1 MKTPKFL
8 KIALVTLISAAALSL
23 SFGLVACGE
32 KECKHTYD
40 NACDVTCNT
49 CGEERAVEDHIPA
62 EDDGDCTTEVKC
74 SECGETVV
82 SAKAAH
88 TPAED
93 DGDCTTE
100 VKCTVC
106 GTVTTA
112 ARESHTGGVATCVSG
127 KLCDV
132 CETEY
137 DTTLNPDNHDLSK
150 IDENGK
156 CACGETFVAGVG
168 SELYATFAETLTAWT
183 EGTTLTLFSDVKGLT
198 EQIKTTA
205 KGLVLDLNGH
215 ALTSSAS
222 NAIWIDGASASELT
236 IRDSK
241 GGGYIQ
247 GTVYA
252 VAGGSTLR
260 LESGTLS
267 KVFANGNFTMV
278 GGTIRNEEGYGVV
291 INSKVDVVITGGEI
305 YGAQK
310 GIIAYNGN
318 LTVSGTAKIVGVNA
332 AIEGSKET
340 NVTISGTPTI
350 SGTDCEIWVNT
361 TITLNTQPTDGKVWR
376 IKNYNPATFEGVI
389 AVPGEGVTL
398 DISKFASAVDGYEVQ
413 LNDNGELVFFKVE
426 N

>member
-8 KIALVTLISAAALSL
+8 KIALATLVSAAALSL
-23 SFGLVACGE
+23 SFGLVACGDKPCE
-32 KECKHTYD
+32 HTYD
-40 NACDVTCNT
+40 NACDVTCNA
-49 CGEERAVEDHIPA
+49 CGEEREVGEH
-62 EDDGDCTTEVKC
+62 GYTELVKDETHHWYKC
-74 SECGETVV
+74 PICGE
-82 SAKAAH
+82 
-88 TPAED
+88 ED
-93 DGDCTTE
+93 GE
-100 VKCTVC
+100 NK
-106 GTVTTA
+106 
-112 ARESHTGGVATCVSG
+112 ENHTGGVATCVSG

-132 CETEY
+132 CEMEY
-137 DTTLNPDNHDLSK
+137 DKTLNPDNHDLSK
-150 IDENGK
+150 IDQNGK

-168 SELYATFAETLTAWT
+168 TELYATFAEALTAWT

-198 EQIKTTA
+198 EEIKTTA
-205 KGLVLDLNGH
+205 KGLVLDLNGR

-236 IRDSK
+236 IRDNK

-305 YGAQK
+305 YGAKK

-361 TITLNTQPTDGKVWR
+361 TITLNTQPADGKVWR
-376 IKNYNPATFEGVI
+376 IKVYDPATFEGVI

-398 DISKFASAVDGYEVQ
+398 DVSKFASAVSGYGVQ
-413 LNDNGELVFFKVE
+413 LNENGELVFCE
-426 N
+426 A

>member
-8 KIALVTLISAAALSL
+8 KIALATLISAAALSL

-74 SECGETVV
+74 SECGETVI

-127 KLCDV
+127 KFCDV

-168 SELYATFAETLTAWT
+168 TELYATFAEALTAWT

-198 EQIKTTA
+198 EEIKTTA
-205 KGLVLDLNGH
+205 KGLVLDLNGR

-236 IRDSK
+236 IRDNK

-305 YGAQK
+305 YGAKK

-361 TITLNTQPTDGKVWR
+361 TITLNTQPADGKVWR
-376 IKNYNPATFEGVI
+376 IKVYDPATFEGVI

-398 DISKFASAVDGYEVQ
+398 DVSKFASAVSGYGVQ
-413 LNDNGELVFFKVE
+413 LNENGELVFCE
-426 N
+426 A

>member
-8 KIALVTLISAAALSL
+8 KIALATLISAAALSL

-106 GTVTTA
+106 ETVTTA
-112 ARESHTGGVATCVSG
+112 ARESHTGGTATCVSG

-137 DTTLNPDNHDLSK
+137 DTTLNPDNHDLSS

-168 SELYATFAETLTAWT
+168 TELYATFAEALTAWT
-183 EGTTLTLFSDVKGLT
+183 EGTTLTLLSDVTDLT
-198 EQIKTTA
+198 ETIKTTA
-205 KGLVLDLNGH
+205 KGLVLDLNGR

-222 NAIWIDGASASELT
+222 NAIWIDGPSASELT

-252 VAGGSTLR
+252 VGGGSTFR

-267 KVFANGNFTMV
+267 DVFANGNFTMV
-278 GGTIRNEEGYGVV
+278 GGTIRNEEDYGVV
-291 INSKVDVVITGGEI
+291 INSNVDVVITGGEI
-305 YGAQK
+305 YGANT
-310 GIIAYNGN
+310 GIQAYNGN
-318 LTVSGTAKIVGVNA
+318 LTVSGTAKVSGGR
-332 AIEGSKET
+332 AIYVSNT
-340 NVTISGTPTI
+340 ANVTISGTPTI
-350 SGTDCEIWVNT
+350 SGGDCEFFVYT
-361 TITLNTQPTDGKVWR
+361 KITLNTQPADGKVWR
-376 IKNYNPATFEGVI
+376 IKVYNPATFEGVI

-398 DISKFASAVDGYEVQ
+398 DVSKFASAVSGYGVQ
-413 LNDNGELVFFKVE
+413 LNDNGELVFCEAE
-426 N
+426 NA